1 MTIHDHDMEEKKSM
15 YRRILL
21 PLNGSGQAEQALS
34 HAIAQAKQ
42 FGAELVVLKVLPPQ
56 PIVNGVDSAARQW
69 ARNYTDSLARE
80 HLDAIAANVKRQGVA
95 VQVSTIEAD
104 SPAKIAASAEE
115 NMVDL
120 IVLPTRRPSGLG
132 LWFGSSAA
140 DRVAR
145 ETDIP
150 VLLVRDGDRAQESA

>member
-1 MTIHDHDMEEKKSM
+1 M
-15 YRRILL
+15 
-21 PLNGSGQAEQALS
+21 EQALA

-42 FGAELVVLKVLPPQ
+42 FGAELVVLKVPPPQ
-56 PIVNGVDSAARQW
+56 PIVNGVDSDTRQW
-69 ARNYTDSLARE
+69 AKNYTDSMVRE
-80 HLDAIAANVKRQGVA
+80 RVDTIAASANRQGVE

-115 NMVDL
+115 NLVDL

-140 DRVAR
+140 DRLAR

-150 VLLVRDGDRAQESA
+150 VLLVRDPDAGQESV